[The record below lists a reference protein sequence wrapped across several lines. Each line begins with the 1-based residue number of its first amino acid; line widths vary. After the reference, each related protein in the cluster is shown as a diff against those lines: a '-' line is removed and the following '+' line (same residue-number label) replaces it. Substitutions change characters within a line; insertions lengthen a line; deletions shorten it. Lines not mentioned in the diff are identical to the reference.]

1 MRHFTRGRCGGCVS
15 RDSSFRYARIT
26 GIGRDARVSRRAPSS
41 AIKVVNSGRETLYW
55 PSRDG
60 VAGGVAFPEPDV
72 SNIGGISAWMKVAE
86 LAAAH
91 GLPVTSHGVHELHVH
106 LLAAVPNASDLEVYG
121 FATEC
126 FVRQPPLLECGAAL
140 PPDRPGHGVEFDLE
154 PLEPDA

>member
-1 MRHFTRGRCGGCVS
+1 MGSVATPGC
-15 RDSSFRYARIT
+15 
-26 GIGRDARVSRRAPSS
+26 RDAPPRR

-55 PSRDG
+55 PYRDG

-91 GLPVTSHGVHELHVH
+91 GLPVTVVAELAAAHGLPVTSHGVHELHVH
-106 LLAAVPNASDLEVYG
+106 LLAAVPNASYLEVYG

-140 PPDRPGHGVEFDLE
+140 PPNRPGHGVEFDLE